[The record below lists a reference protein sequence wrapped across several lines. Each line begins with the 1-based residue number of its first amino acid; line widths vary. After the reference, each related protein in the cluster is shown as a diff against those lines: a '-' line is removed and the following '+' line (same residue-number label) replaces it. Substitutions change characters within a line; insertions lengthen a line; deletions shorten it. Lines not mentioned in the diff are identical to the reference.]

1 MERNTKTLTLGDDP
15 KISEMP
21 KSEDEQRRQNEDYT
35 EPNVLC
41 QINGLLMA

>member
-21 KSEDEQRRQNEDYT
+21 KSEDEQRRQNEDYARNLGL
-35 EPNVLC
+35 NV
-41 QINGLLMA
+41 IDPIGD